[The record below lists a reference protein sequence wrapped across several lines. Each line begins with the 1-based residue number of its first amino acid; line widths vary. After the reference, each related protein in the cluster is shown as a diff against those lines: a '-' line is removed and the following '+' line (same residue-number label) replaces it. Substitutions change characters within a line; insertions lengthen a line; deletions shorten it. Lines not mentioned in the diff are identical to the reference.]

1 MNIAIIGATGWI
13 GSTLMQEALSRQL
26 PVTALVRDPSKLSGE
41 LAGQVTARVVDLEQG
56 IDPQVFEGIDLA
68 IASVGGRAS
77 GQHQLVPQSAKAL
90 LELLPKTQV
99 KRLLWVGGAGSLELA
114 PGQTLVQSPGFP
126 PEYRDEALAQGEA
139 LEVFRASDSPLNW
152 TFVSPAAEIYPGASE
167 GPYRIGGDKFFT
179 DEEGRSRISV
189 ADYAKAM
196 LDLIDSDDYAR
207 QRISVA
213 Y

>member
-13 GSTLMQEALSRQL
+13 GSAIMQEALSREL
-26 PVTALVRDPSKLSGE
+26 RVTPLVRDPAKLNE
-41 LAGQVTARVVDLEQG
+41 TVQARQLDLSET
-56 IDPQVFEGIDLA
+56 ITPEHFNDIDLVIAA
-68 IASVGGRAS
+68 IGGRAN
-77 GQHQLVPQSAKAL
+77 GQHELVPKSAQAL

-114 PGQTLVQSPGFP
+114 PGQMLVQSPDFH
-126 PEYRDEALAQGEA
+126 PEYKDEALAQGEA
-139 LEVFRASDSPLNW
+139 LKVFRESDSPLNW
-152 TFVSPAAEIYPGASE
+152 TFVSPAAEIYPGDSE
-167 GPYRIGGDKFFT
+167 GTYRIGGDQFFT
-179 DEEGRSRISV
+179 DEQGRSRISV

-196 LDLIDSDDYAR
+196 VDLVGTDNHAR

>member
-26 PVTALVRDPSKLSGE
+26 PVTALVRDPAKLTGE
-41 LAGQVTARVVDLEQG
+41 LAGQVTVRVVDLEQG
-56 IDPQVFEGIDLA
+56 IDPQVFEGIDLV
-68 IASVGGRAS
+68 IASVGGRVS

-126 PEYRDEALAQGEA
+126 SEYRDEALAQGEA
-139 LEVFRASDSPLNW
+139 LEVFRASNSPLNW

-167 GPYRIGGDKFFT
+167 GAYRIGGDKFFT

>member
-13 GSTLMQEALSRQL
+13 GSAIMQEALSREL
-26 PVTALVRDPSKLSGE
+26 RVTPLVRDPAKLNE
-41 LAGQVTARVVDLEQG
+41 TVQARQLDLSET
-56 IDPQVFEGIDLA
+56 ITPEHFNDIDLVIAA
-68 IASVGGRAS
+68 IGGRAN
-77 GQHQLVPQSAKAL
+77 GQHELVPKSAQAL

-114 PGQTLVQSPGFP
+114 PGQMLVQSPDFP
-126 PEYRDEALAQGEA
+126 PEYKDEALAQGEA
-139 LEVFRASDSPLNW
+139 LKVFRESDSPLNW
-152 TFVSPAAEIYPGASE
+152 TFVSPAAEIYPGDSE
-167 GPYRIGGDKFFT
+167 GTYRIGGDQFFT
-179 DEEGRSRISV
+179 DEQGRSRISV

-196 LDLIDSDDYAR
+196 VDLVGTDNYAR

>member
-13 GSTLMQEALSRQL
+13 GSAIMQEALSREL
-26 PVTALVRDPSKLSGE
+26 RVTPLVRDPAKLNE
-41 LAGQVTARVVDLEQG
+41 TVQARLLDLSET
-56 IDPQVFEGIDLA
+56 ITPEHFNDIDLVIAA
-68 IASVGGRAS
+68 IGGRAN
-77 GQHQLVPQSAKAL
+77 GQHELVPTSAQAL

-114 PGQTLVQSPGFP
+114 PGQMLVQSPDFP
-126 PEYRDEALAQGEA
+126 PEYKDEALAQGEA
-139 LEVFRASDSPLNW
+139 LKVFRESDSPLNW
-152 TFVSPAAEIYPGASE
+152 TFVSPAAEIYPGDSE
-167 GPYRIGGDKFFT
+167 GTYRIGGDQFFT
-179 DEEGRSRISV
+179 DEQGRSRISV

-196 LDLIDSDDYAR
+196 VDLVSTDNYAR

>member
-13 GSTLMQEALSRQL
+13 GSAIMQEALSREL
-26 PVTALVRDPSKLSGE
+26 RVTPLVRDPAKLNE
-41 LAGQVTARVVDLEQG
+41 TVQARQLDLSET
-56 IDPQVFEGIDLA
+56 ITPEHFNDIDLVIAA
-68 IASVGGRAS
+68 IGGRAN
-77 GQHQLVPQSAKAL
+77 GQHELVPKSAQAL

-114 PGQTLVQSPGFP
+114 PGQMLVQSPDFP
-126 PEYRDEALAQGEA
+126 PEYKDEALAQGEA
-139 LEVFRASDSPLNW
+139 LKVFRESDSPLNW
-152 TFVSPAAEIYPGASE
+152 TFVSPAAEIYPGDSE
-167 GPYRIGGDKFFT
+167 GTYRIGGDQFFT
-179 DEEGRSRISV
+179 DEQGRSRISV

-196 LDLIDSDDYAR
+196 VDLVSTDNYAR

>member
-26 PVTALVRDPSKLSGE
+26 PVTALVRDPAKLSGE

-56 IDPQVFEGIDLA
+56 IDPQVFEGIDLV

-139 LEVFRASDSPLNW
+139 LEVFRESDSPLNW

-167 GPYRIGGDKFFT
+167 GAYRIGGDRFFT

>member
-13 GSTLMQEALSRQL
+13 GSAIMQEALSREL
-26 PVTALVRDPSKLSGE
+26 RITPLVRDPAKLNE
-41 LAGQVTARVVDLEQG
+41 TVQARQLDLSET
-56 IDPQVFEGIDLA
+56 ITPEHFNDIDLVIAA
-68 IASVGGRAS
+68 IGGRAN
-77 GQHQLVPQSAKAL
+77 GQHELVPKSAQAL

-114 PGQTLVQSPGFP
+114 PGQMLVQSPDFP
-126 PEYRDEALAQGEA
+126 PEYKDEALAQGEA
-139 LEVFRASDSPLNW
+139 LKVFRESDSPLNW
-152 TFVSPAAEIYPGASE
+152 TFVSPAAEIYPGDSE
-167 GPYRIGGDKFFT
+167 GTYRIGGDQFFT
-179 DEEGRSRISV
+179 DEQGRSRISV

-196 LDLIDSDDYAR
+196 VDLVSTDNYAR

>member
-13 GSTLMQEALSRQL
+13 GSAIMQEALSREL
-26 PVTALVRDPSKLSGE
+26 RVTPLVRDPAKLNE
-41 LAGQVTARVVDLEQG
+41 TVQARQLDLSETLTPEHFN
-56 IDPQVFEGIDLA
+56 DIDLVIAA
-68 IASVGGRAS
+68 IGGRAN
-77 GQHQLVPQSAKAL
+77 GQHELVPKSAQAL

-114 PGQTLVQSPGFP
+114 PGQMLVQSPDFP
-126 PEYRDEALAQGEA
+126 PEYKDEALAQGEA
-139 LEVFRASDSPLNW
+139 LKVFRESDSPLNW
-152 TFVSPAAEIYPGASE
+152 TFVSPAAEIYPGDSE
-167 GPYRIGGDKFFT
+167 GTYRIGGDQFFT
-179 DEEGRSRISV
+179 DEQGRSRISV

-196 LDLIDSDDYAR
+196 VDLVSTDNYAR

>member
-13 GSTLMQEALSRQL
+13 GSAIMQEALSREL
-26 PVTALVRDPSKLSGE
+26 RVTPLVRDPAKLNE
-41 LAGQVTARVVDLEQG
+41 TVQARQLDLSETLTPEHFNDVDLV
-56 IDPQVFEGIDLA
+56 IAA
-68 IASVGGRAS
+68 IGGRAN
-77 GQHQLVPQSAKAL
+77 GQHELVPKSAQAL

-114 PGQTLVQSPGFP
+114 PGQMLVQSPDFP
-126 PEYRDEALAQGEA
+126 PEYKDEALAQGEA
-139 LEVFRASDSPLNW
+139 LKVFRESDSPLNW
-152 TFVSPAAEIYPGASE
+152 TFVSPAAEIYPGDSE
-167 GPYRIGGDKFFT
+167 GIYRIGGDQFFT
-179 DEEGRSRISV
+179 DELGRSRISV

-196 LDLIDSDDYAR
+196 VDLVSTDNYAR

>member
-13 GSTLMQEALSRQL
+13 GSAIMQEALSREL
-26 PVTALVRDPSKLSGE
+26 RVTPLVRDPAKLNE
-41 LAGQVTARVVDLEQG
+41 TVQARQLDLSETLTPEHFN
-56 IDPQVFEGIDLA
+56 DIDLVIAA
-68 IASVGGRAS
+68 IGGRAN
-77 GQHQLVPQSAKAL
+77 GQHELVPTSAQAL

-114 PGQTLVQSPGFP
+114 PGQMLVQSPDFP
-126 PEYRDEALAQGEA
+126 PEYKDEALAQGEA
-139 LEVFRASDSPLNW
+139 LKVFRESDSPLNW
-152 TFVSPAAEIYPGASE
+152 TFVSPAAEIYPGDSE
-167 GPYRIGGDKFFT
+167 GTYRIGGDQFFT
-179 DEEGRSRISV
+179 DEQGRSRISV

-196 LDLIDSDDYAR
+196 VDLVGTDNYAR

>member
-13 GSTLMQEALSRQL
+13 GSAIMQEALSREL
-26 PVTALVRDPSKLSGE
+26 RVTPLVRDPAKLNE
-41 LAGQVTARVVDLEQG
+41 TVQARQLDLSET
-56 IDPQVFEGIDLA
+56 ITPEHFNDIDLVIAA
-68 IASVGGRAS
+68 IGGRAN
-77 GQHQLVPQSAKAL
+77 GQHELVPKSAQAL

-114 PGQTLVQSPGFP
+114 PGQMLVQSPDFP
-126 PEYRDEALAQGEA
+126 PEYKDEALAQGEA
-139 LEVFRASDSPLNW
+139 LKVFRESDSPLNW
-152 TFVSPAAEIYPGASE
+152 TFVSPAAEIYPGDSE
-167 GPYRIGGDKFFT
+167 GTYRIGGDQFFT
-179 DEEGRSRISV
+179 DEQGRSRISV

-196 LDLIDSDDYAR
+196 VDLVGTDNYAH